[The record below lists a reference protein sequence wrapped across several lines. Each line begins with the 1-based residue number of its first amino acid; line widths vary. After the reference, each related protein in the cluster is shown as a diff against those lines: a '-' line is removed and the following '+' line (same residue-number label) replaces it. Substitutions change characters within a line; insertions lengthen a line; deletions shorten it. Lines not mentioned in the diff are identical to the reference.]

1 LKPTKYLAI
10 LLAVVGTLMLAYSI
24 ATPND
29 RGGTMGSGNVSYSD
43 SNLILGAAGAFMIAI
58 GISYFFLKEEYVPYV
73 PPAPAP
79 PDHKVKAEAPAE
91 QREEA
96 EEISPEEE
104 EKMNEIALRLLT
116 GDERIIYKAI
126 VNSGGTALQKDLIV
140 STKMSDAKVSRTID
154 RLVEKGMVTK
164 ERYGVTNRIRT
175 TAGK

>member
-1 LKPTKYLAI
+1 
-10 LLAVVGTLMLAYSI
+10 MLVYGI

-29 RGGTMGSGNVSYSD
+29 RGGMMGSGNVSYSD
-43 SNLILGAAGAFMIAI
+43 SNLILGAVGAFMIAV
-58 GISYFFLKEEYVPYV
+58 GISYFFLKEEYVAYV
-73 PPAPAP
+73 PPVPAP
-79 PDHKVKAEAPAE
+79 PDHKVEAEAPAE

-96 EEISPEEE
+96 EKISPEEE

-175 TAGK
+175 TTGK